1 MNSIFKV
8 QELFASVH
16 QDLMVTHSFDAMT
29 ILVQLTPVAPTLI
42 VKHKETELFVDAEK
56 VIETMKLQA
65 LMFELRKYTCSSG
78 LLIWF

>member
-1 MNSIFKV
+1 MISNFKV

-29 ILVQLTPVAPTLI
+29 ILAQLTPVAPTLI

-56 VIETMKLQA
+56 VNKITK
-65 LMFELRKYTCSSG
+65 
-78 LLIWF
+78 I